1 MVSTLLATSSKRGQ
15 ILLVMLMLSGLAFW
29 SGSAPAMPVFARQY
43 DMSCAACHA
52 AFPRLNAFGEQF
64 RDNNFR
70 LSNWREK
77 TTIDTKDDMLALP
90 KFPPLA
96 IRAQAYMQGRQ
107 AREVDTSNPG
117 TSTFYA
123 GYTDNNAQ
131 ADFQS
136 PYLIKL
142 LSSAPLSDHITYY
155 FYGIFA
161 EKGTNGTT
169 VIEDAWFRHDD
180 AFGSKIGVMLGQF
193 QVSDLMFPRETRLT
207 FQDFMAYRFSNIT
220 YQRGILFDRSFGP
233 VKIALGAVNGNGTE
247 SNYNLNSP
255 GYLRPDK
262 MFDNDTRKNAFG
274 RVGLTLGPVT
284 AGIFGMSNRQ
294 TSVNDTSPNTY
305 GTVAGNRETR
315 ACVEGLDFSGK
326 IGEKFHWYMQGLW
339 NQWNGFLDSN
349 PAREYDWFAGFAGLD
364 YIHDEHWA
372 YSLLWNY
379 ADARDLTNSNTIYAG
394 INMNTLTFTT
404 SYYFMRNVKG
414 VLEINGDFLRAN
426 ETVPLVNHATKEG
439 YVLIGIDTAF

>member
-1 MVSTLLATSSKRGQ
+1 MCQLLRTTISKRSH
-15 ILLVMLMLSGLAFW
+15 IPIFMLMLTGLVIW
-29 SGSAPAMPVFARQY
+29 SSAARAMPVFARQY

-107 AREVDTSNPG
+107 AREVNDTY
-117 TSTFYA
+117 TAF
-123 GYTDNNAQ
+123 TDNNAQ

-161 EKGTNGTT
+161 EKGANGST

-180 AFGSKIGVMLGQF
+180 AFGSKIGAMLGQF
-193 QVSDLMFPRETRLT
+193 QISDLMFPRETRLT
-207 FQDFMAYRFSNIT
+207 FQDFMAYRFAGIT
-220 YQRGILFDRSFGP
+220 YERGILFDRDIGP
-233 VKIALGAVNGNGTE
+233 LKLAVGAVNGNGTE
-247 SNYNLNSP
+247 VNYNLNSP

-262 MFDNDTRKNAFG
+262 MFDNDTRKNIFG
-274 RVGLTLGPVT
+274 RVGVAVGPVT
-284 AGIFGMSNRQ
+284 VGVFGLSGAQLSAAGALG
-294 TSVNDTSPNTY
+294 NTA
-305 GTVAGNRETR
+305 GTRETDVH
-315 ACVEGLDFSGK
+315 VEGLDLSGR
-326 IGEKFHWYMQGLW
+326 IGQKLHWYAQGLW
-339 NQWNGFLDSN
+339 SQWDGFLDTDPTRN
-349 PAREYDWFAGFAGLD
+349 YRWFAGFAGID
-364 YIHDEHWA
+364 YIHDERWA

-379 ADARDLTNSNTIYAG
+379 ADARDLTDSATIYAG

-414 VLEINGDFLRAN
+414 VIEINGDFLRAN

-439 YVLIGIDTAF
+439 YVLVGIDTAF

>member
-1 MVSTLLATSSKRGQ
+1 MSLAARNAFAIWNRPGYWMLSAALLLA
-15 ILLVMLMLSGLAFW
+15 AFA
-29 SGSAPAMPVFARQY
+29 STPASAMPVFARQY
-43 DMSCAACHA
+43 DLSCAACHA

-64 RDNNFR
+64 RDSNFR
-70 LSNWREK
+70 LANWREK

-90 KFPPLA
+90 KYPPLA

-107 AREVDTSNPG
+107 AREVNDT
-117 TSTFYA
+117 
-123 GYTDNNAQ
+123 YTAFTANNAE

-161 EKGTNGTT
+161 EKGANGTT

-180 AFGSKIGVMLGQF
+180 TFGSGIGTMLGQF
-193 QVSDLMFPRETRLT
+193 QLSDLMFPREIRLP
-207 FQDFMAYRFSNIT
+207 FQDFMAYRFANIT
-220 YQRGILFDRSFGP
+220 YQRGIMFDRDVGP
-233 VKIALGAVNGNGTE
+233 VKLALGAVNGNGTE
-247 SNYNLNSP
+247 VNYNLNSP

-262 MFDNDTRKNAFG
+262 MFDNDTRKNLFG
-274 RVGLTLGPVT
+274 RVGVKVGPVT
-284 AGIFGMSNRQ
+284 IGAFGLSGSQLSVNNLAAAPPGPLGLTAGTRQ
-294 TSVNDTSPNTY
+294 TDVHT
-305 GTVAGNRETR
+305 
-315 ACVEGLDFSGK
+315 EGLDLSGK
-326 IGEKFHWYMQGLW
+326 IGEKLHWYMQGLW
-339 NQWNGFLDSN
+339 NQWDGFFDSDPTRN
-349 PAREYDWFAGFAGLD
+349 YDWFAGFAGID
-364 YIHDEHWA
+364 YVHSERWV

-379 ADARDLTNSNTIYAG
+379 ADARELTDSGTIYAG

-414 VLEINGDFLRAN
+414 IFEVTGDFLPVH

-439 YVLIGIDTAF
+439 YVLVGIDAAF

>member
-1 MVSTLLATSSKRGQ
+1 MEQTLQASKSKHRHF
-15 ILLVMLMLSGLAFW
+15 LVFMLMLTGLTVWTRA
-29 SGSAPAMPVFARQY
+29 AHAMPVFARQY
-43 DMSCAACHA
+43 DMSCAACHS

-64 RDNNFR
+64 RDNNFK

-77 TTIDTKDDMLALP
+77 TTIDTKDEMLALP

-107 AREVDTSNPG
+107 AREVDTDPAS
-117 TSTFYA
+117 STFYTA
-123 GYTDNNAQ
+123 YTSNNAE

-161 EKGTNGTT
+161 EKGANGST

-193 QVSDLMFPRETRLT
+193 QVSDLMFPRETRLS

-274 RVGLTLGPVT
+274 RVGVTAGPVT
-284 AGIFGMSNRQ
+284 VGVFGMSNRQ
-294 TSVNDTSPNTY
+294 TSVNDTLPNTY

-315 ACVEGLDFSGK
+315 ACVEGLDLSGK
-326 IGEKFHWYMQGLW
+326 IGEKLHWYMQGLW
-339 NQWNGFLDSN
+339 NQWDGFLDSN
-349 PAREYDWFAGFAGLD
+349 PAREYDWFAGFAGID
-364 YIHDEHWA
+364 YVHSERWV

-379 ADARDLTNSNTIYAG
+379 ADARDLTDSATIYAG

-414 VLEINGDFLRAN
+414 VIEINGDFLRAN
-426 ETVPLVNHATKEG
+426 DTAPLVNHATKEG

>member
-1 MVSTLLATSSKRGQ
+1 MDQILHVAIPRRVHLPILLLLLAG
-15 ILLVMLMLSGLAFW
+15 LSIWTDHAH
-29 SGSAPAMPVFARQY
+29 AMPVFARQY

-96 IRAQAYMQGRQ
+96 IRTQAYIQGRQ
-107 AREVDTSNPG
+107 AREVDTDPASP
-117 TSTFYA
+117 TFYTA
-123 GYTDNNAQ
+123 FTDNNAQ

-161 EKGTNGTT
+161 EKGANGTT

-180 AFGSKIGVMLGQF
+180 AFGTKIGVLLGQF
-193 QVSDLMFPRETRLT
+193 QVSDLMFPRETRMT

-274 RVGLTLGPVT
+274 RVGATLGPVT
-284 AGIFGMSNRQ
+284 VGVFGMSNRQ
-294 TSVNDTSPNTY
+294 MSATGPY
-305 GTVAGNRETR
+305 GTETGKRETR
-315 ACVEGLDFSGK
+315 ACVEGLDLSGK
-326 IGEKFHWYMQGLW
+326 IGGKFYWYMQGLW
-339 NQWNGFLDSN
+339 NQWDGILDSN
-349 PAREYDWFAGFAGLD
+349 PAREYDWFAGFAGID
-364 YIHDEHWA
+364 YIHNERWA

-379 ADARDLTNSNTIYAG
+379 ADARDLTDSGTIYAG

-414 VLEINGDFLRAN
+414 IIEINGDFLPAN

-439 YVLIGIDTAF
+439 YVLVGIDAAF